1 MSNNLSQNLIPDE
14 SVVSKINASGRPT
27 DNNEIVNGDKNQNQN
42 EKEIIE
48 LNSYRFIIVIIF
60 FFLNF
65 INGVHWVTFAS
76 CAAKFG
82 KFYHLNHY
90 MVDAFSLLFMF
101 LYPFGCIPEA
111 YIIDNVSMQ
120 IGLTISAL
128 CLIIGAGLKIFI
140 NTSIVFA
147 YIGQFL
153 TAIFQPAILNSPGK
167 IAATWFNEK
176 KRTLVTSICCVSNTI
191 GVMFGYI
198 FHVFFIEENTVN
210 PKIWKDSFQ
219 FYLFMEFIIT
229 LILCLMFM
237 ALMRNKPKYPPSKS
251 QKKKKIL
258 SLKEGLQSLKKN
270 TNFIKVLISLTC
282 IVGFINIFGTIFNSY
297 MALYKIK
304 DSSATYTAAT
314 ANLVGILAALIVGHI
329 IDKSKKYKYAMLI
342 CNIISLCTFIV
353 TLILMETINQKYLSI
368 VSFICYTLIIGFSV
382 PIYTSGMDFV
392 CEITYPVGESI
403 SEGVIM
409 TFNQIMG
416 VIGILICDS
425 FRLYLKKYKFLTN
438 LFCII
443 LFIISCVTLL
453 FVNPELKRNNKDR
466 KSQIDSENDNKKD
479 EDEEENKNLIK
490 EDDDEEENKNL
501 NKEEDD

>member
-1 MSNNLSQNLIPDE
+1 MNKDLTQSLNPDQ
-14 SVVSKINASGRPT
+14 SIASRINASTSRQT
-27 DNNEIVNGDKNQNQN
+27 IENNNIEDDNQDK
-42 EKEIIE
+42 EGIIE

-76 CAAKFG
+76 CSAKFG

-90 MVDAFSLLFMF
+90 MVDTFSLLFMF

-111 YIIDNVSMQ
+111 YLIDNVSMQ

-128 CLIIGAGLKIFI
+128 CLIVGAGLKIFI

-167 IAATWFNEK
+167 IAATWFDEK
-176 KRTLVTSICCVSNTI
+176 SRTLVTTICCVSNTI

-219 FYLFMEFIIT
+219 YYLIFEFIIT
-229 LILCLMFM
+229 VIFCLLFIGC
-237 ALMRNKPKYPPSKS
+237 MRNKPKFPPSAS
-251 QKKKKIL
+251 QNNNKIL
-258 SLKEGLQSLKKN
+258 TLKDSLKKLKEDK
-270 TNFIKVLISLTC
+270 NFIKVLISLTC

-304 DSSATYTAAT
+304 DSVATYTAAI
-314 ANLVGILAALIVGHI
+314 ANCLGILTALIVGKI
-329 IDKSKKYKYAMLI
+329 IDKSKKYKYAMI
-342 CNIISLCTFIV
+342 VCNIISLAAFII
-353 TLILMETINQKYLSI
+353 TLILMEITNKKYLSI
-368 VSFICYTLIIGFSV
+368 ISFICYTLIISFSV

-409 TFNQIMG
+409 SFNQIMG
-416 VIGILICDS
+416 IIGILICDS
-425 FRLYLKKYKFLTN
+425 FRIFLKQYKYLTN
-438 LFCII
+438 LFCIL

-453 FVNPELKRNNKDR
+453 FVNPELKRNN
-466 KSQIDSENDNKKD
+466 IDSKEKLNNGNNNDGEEKK
-479 EDEEENKNLIK
+479 KLIDN
-490 EDDDEEENKNL
+490 DDK
-501 NKEEDD
+501 